1 MARTYDIAV
10 GDLVRGTSMHNDD
23 LIGIVTEFD
32 PTKKTEYKVH
42 WLVYDF
48 EKKNHS
54 GFYSFYEC
62 YYDIEKVS

>member
-1 MARTYDIAV
+1 VTRTYTITI

-32 PTKKTEYKVH
+32 PNQKSEYKVH
-42 WLVYDF
+42 WLVE
-48 EKKNHS
+48 EKHQAS
-54 GFYSFYEC
+54 GFYSFYER

>member
-1 MARTYDIAV
+1 MTRTYNIAV

-32 PTKKTEYKVH
+32 PNQKAEYRVH
-42 WLVYDF
+42 WLVYQDTPS
-48 EKKNHS
+48 S
-54 GFYSFYEC
+54 GFYSFYER

>member
-23 LIGIVTEFD
+23 LIGVVTDENL
-32 PTKKTEYKVH
+32 EYKVH
-42 WLVYDF
+42 WLVY
-48 EKKNHS
+48 EKSS
-54 GFYSFYEC
+54 GFYSFYER